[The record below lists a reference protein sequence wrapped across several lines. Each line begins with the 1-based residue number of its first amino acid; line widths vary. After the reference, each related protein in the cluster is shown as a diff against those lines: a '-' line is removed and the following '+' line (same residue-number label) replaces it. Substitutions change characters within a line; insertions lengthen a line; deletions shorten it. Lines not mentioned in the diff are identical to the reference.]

1 MQRRL
6 AVRNIVCSRWSD
18 HRRGQVPSL
27 KQLGY
32 SDEEMALGTQDDPR
46 SVLPFMGGE
55 DAALARVKHYI
66 WDKDCLKA
74 RPLFARENLHA
85 RGNLCARRRR
95 AVPLLAACISRASD

>member
-1 MQRRL
+1 M
-6 AVRNIVCSRWSD
+6 
-18 HRRGQVPSL
+18 PSL

-46 SVLPFMGGE
+46 SVLPFKGGE

-74 RPLFARENLHA
+74 RPLFAREKLDA
-85 RGNLCARRRR
+85 RGNYCARRRR
-95 AVPLLAACISRASD
+95 AVPLLAARVSHASD